1 MAVLLIGNL
10 FANQAQAE
18 DVSTQPLTRVDCDK
32 AEMAW
37 DEQANVCSIS
47 QPLTRD
53 DCDKAGMAWNDT
65 VNVCEAASQ
74 AERQCLRSSQRW
86 RSPQASL

>member
-1 MAVLLIGNL
+1 MRLAALAVLLIDNL
-10 FANQAQAE
+10 LANQAQAE

-37 DEQANVCSIS
+37 DEQANVCSGS

-53 DCDKAGMAWNDT
+53 DCG
-65 VNVCEAASQ
+65 
-74 AERQCLRSSQRW
+74 ERSCFGSLGLVQR
-86 RSPQASL
+86 LLELHY